1 MTTTKVA
8 MIEWAANALGVPPA
22 QVRQVVL
29 AGDASARQY
38 SRLLTP
44 SGSFI
49 IADASAEPGVTTKV
63 VAVAETLR
71 RAGVRIP
78 TLIASDQAAGLSLQ
92 EDAGD
97 QVLLSELTA
106 ESVDYWYTQ
115 AMPPLR
121 ALAGADTEASNLPP
135 YDRDA
140 LQLELDVCP
149 QWFFRGLLDLSLDTE
164 FVFAQ
169 TQLQEFLIAQA
180 LAQPQVV
187 VHRDFHS
194 RNLMIRDAEIVV
206 IDFQDALIGPLCYDW
221 VSLFKDCYC
230 RWPRAQ
236 ILQWLR
242 TLHQS
247 LPERLQASSDTIL
260 VQWFDWIGLQRHLKV
275 LGVFAR
281 LHLRDGK
288 SQYLGDLPRVLAYID
303 EVFTLYADHSEIAP
317 FIRCWRRVVEPALMQ
332 QPWYA
337 R

>member
-1 MTTTKVA
+1 
-8 MIEWAANALGVPPA
+8 MIEWAATALGVPPA

-44 SGSFI
+44 DGSFI
-49 IADASAEPGVTTKV
+49 IADASAEPDVTAKV
-63 VAVAETLR
+63 VAVAETLQ

-97 QVLLSELTA
+97 QVLLSDLTA
-106 ESVDYWYTQ
+106 ESVDYWYTK
-115 AMPPLR
+115 AMPALR
-121 ALAGADTEASNLPP
+121 ALAGADTEASNLPQ
-135 YDRDA
+135 YDRDT
-140 LQLELDVCP
+140 LQSELDVCP
-149 QWFFRGLLDLSLDTE
+149 QWFLRGLLDLSLDTE
-164 FVFAQ
+164 FTLAQ
-169 TQLQEFLIAQA
+169 TRLHEFLIVQA
-180 LAQPQVV
+180 LEQPRVL
-187 VHRDFHS
+187 VHRVFHS
-194 RNLMIRDAEIVV
+194 RNLMIRDADLVV

-230 RWPRAQ
+230 RWPRPRV
-236 ILQWLR
+236 LQWLR
-242 TLHQS
+242 TLHDS
-247 LPERLQASSDTIL
+247 LPERSQAGSDTIL

-303 EVFTLYADHSEIAP
+303 EVFSLYADHSEIAP
-317 FIRCWRRVVEPALMQ
+317 FIACWRRVVEPALMQ
-332 QPWYA
+332 QAWYV